1 MKQITL
7 ILALFVMGLSTL
19 RAQDASAGADYK
31 SLENKLE
38 KSNASIQ
45 DPKKN
50 TSSKTWL
57 DRAKL
62 FQNIAEVNI
71 GNLRIGMS
79 INELK
84 IFYKEPKEIKKFD
97 DGKLQ
102 YIYERMIVTLQYDP
116 SKDKEEKATVKGW
129 SETQTIVPKP
139 LDDALSS
146 YNKAIELDT
155 DGKSAGKIKDGLKAL
170 KALYEKK
177 ALNSYNQ
184 LDYKTA
190 VESFKSILNIN
201 SMKQVNI
208 VDTTAIYYTGVA
220 ASEGDMKDEAITYFK
235 QANDLNY
242 KDPFLFVRLSKL
254 YMIKGD
260 STQAINTLKKGI
272 SIYPDNVSLL
282 VEMINY
288 YIAKAESQN
297 ALRAIEK
304 AKVKDPK
311 NQTFYFVEGVLYDK
325 IGKMDSS
332 VHAYNQAI
340 ELDPNYFDAYYNLGV
355 MYFNCAVKIIEKAN
369 TEVDNAKY
377 LELKK
382 LADEEFK
389 KAIPFMEK
397 AYEIAKG
404 QKAPESQTNQK
415 QSLETLKQ
423 LYYRLKIN
431 DQLER
436 VNGLLKAL

>member
-1 MKQITL
+1 MKQITF
-7 ILALFVMGLSTL
+7 ILALFVMGLTVL
-19 RAQDASAGADYK
+19 RAQEATSGADYK

-38 KSNASIQ
+38 KSNAAIQ
-45 DPKKN
+45 DPKKSTN
-50 TSSKTWL
+50 IKTWL
-57 DRAKL
+57 DRAKM
-62 FQNIAEVNI
+62 FKDIAEVNT
-71 GNLRIGMS
+71 GNLRINMS

-97 DGKLQ
+97 NGKEQ
-102 YIYERMIVTLQYDP
+102 YIYERMTV
-116 SKDKEEKATVKGW
+116 SMENNVVKAW
-129 SETQTIVPKP
+129 AETQTIVPKP
-139 LDDALSS
+139 LDDALTA

-155 DGKSAGKIKDGLKAL
+155 DGKNSGKILEGLKGL

-201 SMKQVNI
+201 SMKQINTT
-208 VDTTAIYYTGVA
+208 DTATIYYTGVA
-220 ASEGDMKDEAITYFK
+220 ASEGDMKDEAIIYFK
-235 QANDLNY
+235 KANELNY

-254 YMIKGD
+254 YLIKGD
-260 STQAINTLKKGI
+260 STEAINTLKKGI

-297 ALRAIEK
+297 ALVSIQK

-332 VHAYNQAI
+332 VHAYNKAI

-355 MYFNCAVKIIEKAN
+355 MYFNSAVKFIEKAN
-369 TEVDNAKY
+369 SEVDNAKY
-377 LELKK
+377 IEEKK
-382 LADEEFK
+382 NADEEFK

-397 AYEIAKG
+397 AYEIAKT
-404 QKAPESQTNQK
+404 QKAPEAQTNQK

-423 LYYRLKIN
+423 LYYRLKMN

-436 VNGLLKAL
+436 VNNLLKEL

>member
-1 MKQITL
+1 MKQITF
-7 ILALFVMGLSTL
+7 ILALFVMGLTAL
-19 RAQDASAGADYK
+19 RAQEATTGPDYK

-38 KSNASIQ
+38 KSNAAIQ
-45 DPKKN
+45 DPKKSTN
-50 TSSKTWL
+50 VKTWL
-57 DRAKL
+57 DRAKM
-62 FQNIAEVNI
+62 FESIADVNT
-71 GNLRIGMS
+71 GNLRMGMS

-97 DGKLQ
+97 NGKEQ
-102 YIYERMIVTLQYDP
+102 YIYERMTV
-116 SKDKEEKATVKGW
+116 SMENNVVKGW

-139 LDDALSS
+139 LDDALAA

-155 DGKSAGKIKDGLKAL
+155 DGKNSGKIVDGLKRL

-201 SMKQVNI
+201 IMKQINVT
-208 VDTTAIYYTGVA
+208 DTATIYYTGVA

-235 QANDLNY
+235 KANDLNY

-254 YMIKGD
+254 YLIKGD
-260 STQAINTLKKGI
+260 STEAINTLKKGI
-272 SIYPDNVSLL
+272 NIYPDNVSLL

-297 ALRAIEK
+297 ALVAIQK

-355 MYFNCAVKIIEKAN
+355 MYFNNAVKFIEKAN
-369 TEVDNAKY
+369 KEVDNTKY
-377 LELKK
+377 LDEKK
-382 LADEEFK
+382 NADEEFK

-397 AYEIAKG
+397 AYEIAKT
-404 QKAPESQTNQK
+404 QKAPEAQTNQK

-423 LYYRLKIN
+423 LYYRLKMN

-436 VNGLLKAL
+436 VNNLLKELQ